1 MSIIAI
7 SIICLAVV
15 FIAMIISDV
24 FEKVYSEKND
34 NNAELEE
41 LIQRLEHL
49 ETKLKEK
56 QLL

>member
-34 NNAELEE
+34 NNAKLEE

-56 QLL
+56 QSL

>member
-56 QLL
+56 QSL

>member
-1 MSIIAI
+1 MSTIAI

-34 NNAELEE
+34 NNAKLEE

-56 QLL
+56 QSL